1 MTMAKL
7 DFSSLKTADL
17 RSVAPVDESAIPR
30 PQQPSDSVG
39 AVSSGV
45 QAEPVSSPVA
55 SVPAHPVHAVA
66 VSEPAAPV
74 AKVPVHAVHA
84 SKKISLTGLKTGGT
98 PFSSAP
104 APAPVVAEAP
114 KTIAPALAP
123 KRTGA
128 MISLGTKPAVSLVKK
143 EETEAPAVETVVA
156 ETEAP
161 AEQSSDD
168 ADRPLVEGVDIIQ
181 AAKVIGTEG
190 EAKANEILTE
200 SLKDPEA
207 AKKEAEEKAVA
218 AIVIPETEK
227 VFFPNLEMDDDF
239 FDDPLFEGIVPP
251 KPDKKPEVRQPIEMK
266 KEEAVAE
273 AVAAETVPEETVTT
287 TEEAPATIQEEVR
300 SEVSTEAVVETAV
313 ADVPEETVAAEAV
326 ALVPKEEEGVA
337 GTVAE
342 TEEAPLETPVE
353 AYVESVAKDL
363 SAERKGGLSKLFGE
377 RKVLVRAMAGFFA
390 VAVLGVGAFSF
401 VSPSIKTSGPEAMNT
416 GSELPK
422 YVPSGET
429 KVVGEGVRVFTGRRP
444 NVQKNKKPLPVTG
457 SGAATPSSAVSAS
470 GADVG
475 SGSTASGASLT
486 EAPSTVSGAT
496 AETLTGSVGPEQA
509 PPVSPVPQDLPVVT
523 GAAEAPQPTEVP
535 AP

>member
-1 MTMAKL
+1 MRFGSFDKSRALYANRAEVKAENRPPATLLPAPARFLTLPKKCDSIGRTTRNVSTTMAKL

-30 PQQPSDSVG
+30 PQQPSDSEG

-45 QAEPVSSPVA
+45 QAEPVSSPA
-55 SVPAHPVHAVA
+55 SSASAHPVHSVA

-74 AKVPVHAVHA
+74 AKAPIHAVHA

-98 PFSSAP
+98 SLAPTP
-104 APAPVVAEAP
+104 APAPVSDPAPVIAETP
-114 KTIAPALAP
+114 KTPAPAFAP
-123 KRTGA
+123 KRSGA
-128 MISLGTKPAVSLVKK
+128 MISLGTKPAVPLVKK
-143 EETEAPAVETVVA
+143 EETEAPATEAVVA

-161 AEQSSDD
+161 AERSSDD

-200 SLKDPEA
+200 SLKDPEV

-273 AVAAETVPEETVTT
+273 AVATEIVPQENVATVEET
-287 TEEAPATIQEEVR
+287 PATAQEEVH
-300 SEVSTEAVVETAV
+300 SEVSTEAVAEAAV
-313 ADVPEETVAAEAV
+313 ADVPEGTVAAEAV
-326 ALVPKEEEGVA
+326 
-337 GTVAE
+337 TVAPQDEAVTEAVAEAEEPAPE
-342 TEEAPLETPVE
+342 TAAE
-353 AYVESVAKDL
+353 AYVENVAKDL

-422 YVPSGET
+422 YVPTGET

-444 NVQKNKKPLPVTG
+444 NVHKNKKPLPVTD
-457 SGAATPSSAVSAS
+457 SGAVASS
-470 GADVG
+470 
-475 SGSTASGASLT
+475 
-486 EAPSTVSGAT
+486 
-496 AETLTGSVGPEQA
+496 
-509 PPVSPVPQDLPVVT
+509 
-523 GAAEAPQPTEVP
+523 
-535 AP
+535 